1 MPVRPEPR
9 LYRGPGAVFAVYVNE
24 RPMWL
29 AGGDGSAAP
38 LPGQLPAATRAVVT
52 AQRRDDAAVITVS
65 GEIDI
70 ANAESAEQQIM
81 QAIAGEPT
89 TVTLDLTGLHY
100 IDSAGLWIL
109 LRLGPSLT
117 TANIA
122 GEVVIPAD
130 GPVRRMVET
139 AGVSAAIAV
148 RTAPGNR
155 GQPR

>member
-1 MPVRPEPR
+1 VRATGQIEPR
-9 LYRGPGAVFAVYVNE
+9 RLAGLYRGPGAVFAVHVNE
-24 RPMWL
+24 RPMWP

-38 LPGQLPAATRAVVT
+38 LPGQLPDETRAAVT
-52 AQRRDDAAVITVS
+52 VERRDSTAVITVT

-70 ANAESAEQQIM
+70 ANAEAAEQQIM
-81 QAIAGEPT
+81 RGIAGEPT

-109 LRLGPSLT
+109 FRLGTSLM
-117 TANIA
+117 TADIA

-148 RTAPGNR
+148 RTA
-155 GQPR
+155 

>member
-1 MPVRPEPR
+1 
-9 LYRGPGAVFAVYVNE
+9 
-24 RPMWL
+24 
-29 AGGDGSAAP
+29 
-38 LPGQLPAATRAVVT
+38 
-52 AQRRDDAAVITVS
+52 VITVS